1 MADPMTI
8 GDLVSSTLA
17 AAEPEVMKTSVGEA
31 AKDAYKALK
40 AQLFPS
46 ASAELDALEASPA
59 SNDTQLAVARV
70 IDERSAEEQQALR
83 DLAEKLIA
91 TLKESAP
98 AIGVDIDRLSA
109 LERQVR
115 ASAVAIRAGV
125 RIGENGGAAGK
136 I

>member
-8 GDLVSSTLA
+8 GDLVASTLA
-17 AAEPEVMKTSVGEA
+17 AAGPEVMKATVGEA

-40 AQLFPS
+40 TQLFPS
-46 ASAELDALEASPA
+46 ASAELDVLEAAPA
-59 SNDTQLAVARV
+59 SEAAQLAVAKV
-70 IDERSAEEQQALR
+70 IDERSTQEQQALR
-83 DLAEKLIA
+83 HLAEKLIT

-98 AIGVDIDRLSA
+98 SIGVDIDRLSA

-115 ASAVAIRAGV
+115 ASAVAISAGA
-125 RIGENGGAAGK
+125 RIGEKGGAAGK